1 MVTADDIKNM
11 HSMREIVEKYGFKIN
26 RQGFIRCPFHKED
39 TASFKVYDKSY
50 YCFGCRES
58 GDIFSFVQK
67 MENIDFKE
75 SFEKFSGGQ
84 NQNSYKN
91 MIRTVPAHKK
101 VLQDKKNDELLKE
114 KFTEMYK
121 SYQLS
126 LEIEKLY
133 QKYCDRSDKD
143 SDVYRD
149 CYNALQYQIYISDV
163 ILNSINDLL
172 SAAGKN
178 IDYAGMIERYRKVN
192 DEIEAYKKL

>member
-1 MVTADDIKNM
+1 MVTADDIKNTY
-11 HSMREIVEKYGFKIN
+11 SMREIVEKYGFKIN
-26 RQGFIRCPFHKED
+26 RQGFIRCPFHEED
-39 TASFKVYDKSY
+39 TASFKIYDKSY

-91 MIRTVPAHKK
+91 MIRAVPVHRK
-101 VLQDKKNDELLKE
+101 VLQEKKNDELIKE

-121 SYQLS
+121 SYKLS

-133 QKYCDRSDKD
+133 QKYCNRYDKD

-172 SAAGKN
+172 SSAGKN
-178 IDYAGMIERYRKVN
+178 IDSTGMIERYRKVN

>member
-1 MVTADDIKNM
+1 
-11 HSMREIVEKYGFKIN
+11 
-26 RQGFIRCPFHKED
+26 
-39 TASFKVYDKSY
+39 
-50 YCFGCRES
+50 
-58 GDIFSFVQK
+58 
-67 MENIDFKE
+67 
-75 SFEKFSGGQ
+75 
-84 NQNSYKN
+84 
-91 MIRTVPAHKK
+91 
-101 VLQDKKNDELLKE
+101 
-114 KFTEMYK
+114 MYK

-172 SAAGKN
+172 SSSGEN
-178 IDYAGMIERYRKVN
+178 IDSTGMIDRYKKVN

>member
-1 MVTADDIKNM
+1 
-11 HSMREIVEKYGFKIN
+11 MREIVEKYGFKIN

-91 MIRTVPAHKK
+91 MI
-101 VLQDKKNDELLKE
+101 
-114 KFTEMYK
+114 
-121 SYQLS
+121 
-126 LEIEKLY
+126 
-133 QKYCDRSDKD
+133 
-143 SDVYRD
+143 
-149 CYNALQYQIYISDV
+149 
-163 ILNSINDLL
+163 
-172 SAAGKN
+172 
-178 IDYAGMIERYRKVN
+178 
-192 DEIEAYKKL
+192 